1 MSRRSIPTTPNSINN
16 SSLFTSINDRRD
28 EISETTP
35 LLLTLPDNVRTTP
48 SAWSPVTLRRKSA
61 LLSDLL
67 SGHSHSTDVTN
78 THDSADSVVDKRHG
92 YDGEFKEELETNGDG
107 IRQWYDNFTAIDWI
121 HDAVRRNVFFL
132 IGILD
137 RNLIQIAGE
146 RILTNTKITKR
157 KTKWCQGL
165 RIELYRRWQRCVDV
179 HLLSQGG
186 TDLLHINDN
195 RMGIGNDYWF
205 LNRRCGVRNNIQ
217 RDASLRLEV
226 WVLLERLETAETIL
240 LQSYFV
246 ILPRNF

>member
-1 MSRRSIPTTPNSINN
+1 MDMME
-16 SSLFTSINDRRD
+16 SS
-28 EISETTP
+28 
-35 LLLTLPDNVRTTP
+35 
-48 SAWSPVTLRRKSA
+48 RKSWKPMVTEFDNGTITLQPSIGYTMQYVA
-61 LLSDLL
+61 QRLL
-67 SGHSHSTDVTN
+67 
-78 THDSADSVVDKRHG
+78 
-92 YDGEFKEELETNGDG
+92 
-107 IRQWYDNFTAIDWI
+107 
-121 HDAVRRNVFFL
+121 L

-137 RNLIQIAGE
+137 RNLIQVAGE
-146 RILTNTKITKR
+146 RILTNPKITKR

-179 HLLSQGG
+179 RLLSQGG

-195 RMGIGNDYWF
+195 RMVIGNDYWF
-205 LNRRCGVRNNIQ
+205 LYRRCGVRNNIQ